1 MFTGIVAQ
9 TGVLLDVERRGAGA
23 SIKVETAGDFLIR
36 ENVRL
41 GDSIACN
48 GVCLTVTSLNGNVFS
63 ADVSYETM
71 EHTCFGDYTRGTV
84 LNLEAAVTPA
94 THLGGDIVQ
103 GHVDAVGVIASVVK
117 SSEAVDV
124 TVSAPHELMRY
135 IAYKGSVTVDGISL
149 TVNDVLED
157 AFRLTLIPHT
167 RGRTNFDS
175 WKAGHRVN
183 LEADVLARYLERLMS
198 FSEKEKSKESGALSL
213 KTLIEN
219 GF

>member
-94 THLGGDIVQ
+94 THLGGHIVQ
-103 GHVDAVGVIASVVK
+103 GHVDAMGVIASVVK

-124 TVSAPHELMRY
+124 TVSAPH
-135 IAYKGSVTVDGISL
+135 
-149 TVNDVLED
+149 
-157 AFRLTLIPHT
+157 
-167 RGRTNFDS
+167 
-175 WKAGHRVN
+175 
-183 LEADVLARYLERLMS
+183 
-198 FSEKEKSKESGALSL
+198 
-213 KTLIEN
+213 
-219 GF
+219 